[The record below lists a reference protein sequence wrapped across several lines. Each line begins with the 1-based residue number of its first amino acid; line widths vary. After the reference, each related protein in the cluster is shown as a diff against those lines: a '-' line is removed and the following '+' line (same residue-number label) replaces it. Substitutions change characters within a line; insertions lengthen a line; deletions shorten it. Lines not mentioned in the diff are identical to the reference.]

1 MTDPLFFGED
11 LGAGSNKLYGTHGGI
26 QLQAVVAADTGQQVS
41 QLLGFRNRKPP
52 MKIMLCFLRQKSGWS
67 EPNRVDS

>member
-1 MTDPLFFGED
+1 MSEPLFFGED
-11 LGAGSNKLYGTHGGI
+11 LGAGANKLYGAHGGI

-52 MKIMLCFLRQKSGWS
+52 MKSGRGHEFLRG
-67 EPNRVDS
+67 PRRP

>member
-1 MTDPLFFGED
+1 MSEPLFFGED

-41 QLLGFRNRKPP
+41 QFGGLLVD
-52 MKIMLCFLRQKSGWS
+52 LCHPAL
-67 EPNRVDS
+67 